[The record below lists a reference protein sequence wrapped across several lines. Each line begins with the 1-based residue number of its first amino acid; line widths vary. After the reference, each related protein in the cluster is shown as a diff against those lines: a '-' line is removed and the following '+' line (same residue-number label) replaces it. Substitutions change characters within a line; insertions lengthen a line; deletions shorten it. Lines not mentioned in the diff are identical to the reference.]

1 MYNIGFSDYMNM
13 EQLKRIG
20 RYILRKFSKIQL
32 AIIVVLIICC
42 FVIGD
47 SNIFSRFSYDLEI
60 HNLKNQ
66 IEYYQ
71 EKTETDKRK
80 LNELRSDKDNIEKF
94 ARENY
99 LMKKEDEE
107 VFLIE

>member
-1 MYNIGFSDYMNM
+1 M
-13 EQLKRIG
+13 EQLKKIG

-32 AIIVVLIICC
+32 ALIVVLIVCC
-42 FVIGD
+42 FIIGD
-47 SNIFSRFSYDLEI
+47 SNIFSRFGYDLEI
-60 HNLKNQ
+60 RDLKNQ

-71 EKTETDKRK
+71 EKTENDKRK

-99 LMKKEDEE
+99 LMKKDNEE
-107 VFLIE
+107 IFVVE

>member
-1 MYNIGFSDYMNM
+1 M

-20 RYILRKFSKIQL
+20 RYILLKFSKIQL
-32 AIIVVLIICC
+32 AIIVVLLVCC
-42 FVIGD
+42 FLIGD

-60 HNLKNQ
+60 GDLKTQ
-66 IEYYQ
+66 IEYYK
-71 EKTETDKRK
+71 EKSETDKRK

-99 LMKKEDEE
+99 LMKKENEE
-107 VFLIE
+107 VFVIE

>member
-1 MYNIGFSDYMNM
+1 M

-47 SNIFSRFSYDLEI
+47 SNIFSRFGYDLEI
-60 HNLKNQ
+60 HNLKTQ

-99 LMKKEDEE
+99 LMKRENEE
-107 VFLIE
+107 VFIIE